1 MNAIDNAKAEFNR
14 IAKAHLREELC
25 RKSWPEKIA
34 AVERLNALQRTLRA
48 SRARAPAR

>member
-1 MNAIDNAKAEFNR
+1 MSAIDKAKAEFNR
-14 IAKAHLREELC
+14 TAKTGLRDDLR

-34 AVERLNALQRTLRA
+34 AVERLNAMQRTLRA